1 MEIAKDNIFNVR
13 YNTKLDRLEFP
24 KQNWTNR
31 LYKSMK
37 EHKFITATVITF
49 FSFSTLNCIL
59 IYNFMQ
65 ILKTI

>member
-1 MEIAKDNIFNVR
+1 MEVAKDNIFNVR

-24 KQNWTNR
+24 RQNWKTR
-31 LYKSMK
+31 LYRVIK

-65 ILKTI
+65 ILRNV

>member
-1 MEIAKDNIFNVR
+1 MEIAKDEIFNVR

-24 KQNWTNR
+24 RQNWTGR
-31 LYKSMK
+31 LYKVIRT
-37 EHKFITATVITF
+37 HKFITATIITF
-49 FSFSTLNCIL
+49 FAFSTLNCIL